1 MNVIEEMAL
10 ARSINACGRWIDT
23 PIWPEK
29 DLMQFLAKQL
39 LTELRKSGVTPDAET
54 TRALAAYQTW
64 VAAQR

>member
-1 MNVIEEMAL
+1 MNVIEEMAYH
-10 ARSINACGRWIDT
+10 RDGCRFMTDT

-29 DLMQFLAKQL
+29 DLMQFLAQQL

>member
-10 ARSINACGRWIDT
+10 YRETHGRFCDT
-23 PIWPEK
+23 PIWAEK
-29 DLMQFLAKQL
+29 DLMQFLAQQL

-64 VAAQR
+64 EAGQK

>member
-1 MNVIEEMAL
+1 MNVIEEMAQQ
-10 ARSINACGRWIDT
+10 RERCRFIVDT

-64 VAAQR
+64 EAGQR

>member
-1 MNVIEEMAL
+1 MNVIEEMAQQRERL
-10 ARSINACGRWIDT
+10 GMWVDT

-64 VAAQR
+64 VAEQR

>member
-1 MNVIEEMAL
+1 MNVIEEMAEQ
-10 ARSINACGRWIDT
+10 REISKRWRDT

-29 DLMQFLAKQL
+29 DLMQFLAQQL

-64 VAAQR
+64 EAGHRE

>member
-1 MNVIEEMAL
+1 MNVIEEMAQQRERCRL
-10 ARSINACGRWIDT
+10 IVDT

-39 LTELRKSGVTPDAET
+39 LTELRKSHHYPDAET